1 VKKNDVRG
9 TGLFLRKL
17 GRGTGLSNWAIL
29 SAIIVHFG
37 KFMIAE
43 NKISSNKG

>member
-1 VKKNDVRG
+1 VVQGFSSGNWEE
-9 TGLFLRKL
+9 GLAFQIGQFIR
-17 GRGTGLSNWAIL
+17 
-29 SAIIVHFG
+29 AIIVHFG